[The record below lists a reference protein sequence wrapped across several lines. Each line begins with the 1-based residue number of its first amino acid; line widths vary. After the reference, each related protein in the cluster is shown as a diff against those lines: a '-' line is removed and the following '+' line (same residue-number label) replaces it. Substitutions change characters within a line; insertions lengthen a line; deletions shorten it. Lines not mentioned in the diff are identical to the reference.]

1 MASAE
6 AEKDLLERGL
16 TRFRDL
22 LGVNVSVDDFT
33 MGQPQ
38 TANLTSPLLDRG
50 ADRLVEVR
58 DKQGGSSSPPV
69 YVEAKMSVSPAMLI
83 NQVRP
88 QVELLRRSNGDAA
101 VLIIAPWLSPRTR
114 QILDDLDYGYL
125 DLTGNVAFRL
135 TRPAVVLR
143 LDGDKRDPSPA
154 STQDRRQMRGSKAGR
169 LVRAMVDVRPPYT
182 ATGLA
187 AATRLSAG
195 YVSRLLDTME
205 DQAFIGR
212 RRREITDVDW
222 QGLLRARAE
231 SYALLKANDSASF
244 IAAQGADSLMSQL
257 VDLARSKR
265 LAVTG
270 PFAARVV
277 APLTVGGQL
286 MVYVETAPKIIGT
299 DPFDDL
305 RQDLGLLRADSG
317 TDVVLIRA
325 EDPVVFACRRTI
337 EGMPYVSLSQL
348 ALDSLAGPGRMPSEG
363 EELIRYM
370 DSNVDQWRH
379 TDLDQW
385 SRCSELAST
394 T

>member
-1 MASAE
+1 MVAE
-6 AEKDLLERGL
+6 AERDLLERGL
-16 TRFRDL
+16 SRLREL
-22 LGVNVSVDDFT
+22 LGASVTVDDYT
-33 MGQPQ
+33 VSQPQ
-38 TANLTSPLLDRG
+38 VANLSSPLLDRG
-50 ADRLVEVR
+50 SDRLVSVR
-58 DKQGGSSSPPV
+58 DAQAGSSSPPV
-69 YVEAKMSVSPAMLI
+69 YVEAKSNVSPATLS

-101 VLIIAPWLSPRTR
+101 VLIISPWLSPRTR
-114 QILDDLDYGYL
+114 QVLDDLDYGYL
-125 DLTGNVAFRL
+125 DFTGNVSFRL

-154 STQDRRQMRGSKAGR
+154 STQDRRQLRGSKAGR
-169 LVRAMVDVRPPYT
+169 LVRVIADVQPPYT
-182 ATGLA
+182 ATDLA
-187 AATRLSAG
+187 AATHLSAG

-212 RRREITDVDW
+212 SRRQITDVDW

-244 IAAQGADSLMSQL
+244 IAAQGTDAAMSRL
-257 VDLARSKR
+257 TDAGRTRR

-270 PFAARVV
+270 SFAARSV
-277 APLTVGGQL
+277 APLAVGGQL
-286 MVYVETAPKIIGT
+286 MVYVEKVGKEIDT

-305 RQDLGLLRADSG
+305 RLDLGLLRSDSG

-325 EDPVVFACRRTI
+325 EDPVVFACRRTVD
-337 EGMPYVSLSQL
+337 GVPHVSLSQL
-348 ALDSLAGPGRMPSEG
+348 ALDSLSGPGRMPSEG
-363 EELIRYM
+363 EELLRYM

-379 TDLDQW
+379 TGIDQW
-385 SRCSELAST
+385 NRCSELTST